1 MKKPPGVQS
10 RGENGRGNWHRQK
23 EINDHILK
31 MIYFFRLR
39 KYVLKIKQWHI
50 WEFFVPSKIIYQSG
64 FLGSEL
70 GIANEITYASVLD
83 TGLSLVLLLTFLGPY
98 RLVSEVDTGLGGK
111 EREVE
116 DVCFYFQDNNIPSYK
131 LR

>member
-1 MKKPPGVQS
+1 MFWK
-10 RGENGRGNWHRQK
+10 
-23 EINDHILK
+23 LK
-31 MIYFFRLR
+31 CH
-39 KYVLKIKQWHI
+39 K
-50 WEFFVPSKIIYQSG
+50 WEFFVPYKIIYQSG
-64 FLGSEL
+64 FLGIEL

-116 DVCFYFQDNNIPSYK
+116 DVCFYFQDNNIPSFK